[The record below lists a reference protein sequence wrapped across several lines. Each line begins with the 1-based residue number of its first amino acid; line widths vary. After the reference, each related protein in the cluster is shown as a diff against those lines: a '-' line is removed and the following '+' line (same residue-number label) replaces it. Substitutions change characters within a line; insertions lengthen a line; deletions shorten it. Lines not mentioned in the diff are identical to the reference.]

1 MVSYCLPLL
10 LLAKTDSR
18 ELSESSQASAQ
29 IRFWDSVALAYRLI
43 RLQEHNKVDL
53 ILLAKMCRK
62 SNSPKSEIHVSL
74 SKTSPD
80 HAFKP
85 PERKGFQ
92 LLRTGDRT
100 IPERGCVEC
109 RGGGW
114 WWCCEGAETGQ
125 TLSFESWA
133 IDPIAHLGEVSCP
146 PIILLLQLF
155 RLLVDQILLRPPAV
169 LPPRPPYLP
178 DCELDRRTCS

>member
-1 MVSYCLPLL
+1 MVSHCLPLL

-109 RGGGW
+109 RGGW
-114 WWCCEGAETGQ
+114 WWCCEGAEAGQ
-125 TLSFESWA
+125 TLSF
-133 IDPIAHLGEVSCP
+133 
-146 PIILLLQLF
+146 
-155 RLLVDQILLRPPAV
+155 
-169 LPPRPPYLP
+169 
-178 DCELDRRTCS
+178 